1 MTVMQLAVPDALR
14 GRVMGIH
21 SITFSLIALGGL
33 VLGPLA
39 ELFSPPIAVTCG
51 ALVVGV
57 SVAIVSASF
66 PHIWHLDGGKLKVP
80 F

>member
-1 MTVMQLAVPDALR
+1 
-14 GRVMGIH
+14 MGIH

-39 ELFSPPIAVTCG
+39 ELYSPPIAVACG

-80 F
+80 S